1 MRHRITFF
9 HRHEH
14 GIEPSSLQ
22 LRGRSISGPD
32 LVAVREHRVT
42 LALEELP
49 AELQELLHE
58 IHELHIRWSTP
69 QAQNTLGPWTSRIP
83 PGLHAFYTPHT
94 ASAAESS
101 RLCNQLRAVFGDL
114 DCSSPAESFTKLP
127 TDRFSH
133 STAFQYFQPLDTLAN
148 LSTYAE
154 QYACVPGDSDC
165 KRWARGLENA
175 VSLDLSYDAISH
187 AAKIAAIW
195 PEGNQKLSINSHPD
209 HRTEVGI
216 LTPDSPPHLDPH
228 ELGVTGL
235 LTVLGE
241 DSKPSPVLFSFPSRH
256 KDAGSTFSSTFLRP
270 LGLHPTLQLSIDSS
284 NPPLPDSSCSLHA
297 YLTLPRTI
305 FADKY
310 QLGDD
315 LFLSSKNLTALRYI
329 SQPVDLE
336 APDYAMKLWGSSV
349 LVELQPPS
357 TRADS
362 PWTAEIPLH
371 LRYLS
376 PAEGGYRPIE
386 VPWPAVFWA
395 CNAQEG
401 TKFPNSPFDR
411 VNLGF
416 DGLFGPK
423 TLFWHVNP
431 KPEGPGGLN
440 HQIQVPVLDTNKT
453 QWISTGTAA
462 VVLLGFAYVVFKLSS
477 VYWRTGY
484 GSQKPTAGSEKKKQ

>member
-1 MRHRITFF
+1 MRHRITFY
-9 HRHEH
+9 HRNEH
-14 GIEPSSLQ
+14 GVEPASLQ
-22 LRGRSISGPD
+22 IRDRSLSGPD

-49 AELQELLHE
+49 AELRELLRE
-58 IHELHIRWSTP
+58 VHELHLRWSTP
-69 QAQNTLGPWTSRIP
+69 RAYDTLGPWSSRLP
-83 PGLHAFYTPHT
+83 PGLHTFYTPQP
-94 ASAAESS
+94 ASAADSA
-101 RLCNQLRAVFGDL
+101 RLCAQLRAVFGDL
-114 DCSSPAESFTKLP
+114 DCSSPTESFTRLP

-133 STAFQYFQPLDTLAN
+133 STAYQYYQPLDALTN

-154 QYACVPGDSDC
+154 QYACVPGDADC
-165 KRWARGLENA
+165 KRWAQGLANA
-175 VSLDLSYDAISH
+175 VSLDFSYDTISH
-187 AAKIAAIW
+187 AVKITAVW
-195 PEGNQKLSINSHPD
+195 PEGQQNLLIDSHPD

-216 LTPDSPPHLDPH
+216 LTPDAPQHLEPH
-228 ELGVTGL
+228 ELGVAGL

-241 DSKPSPVLFSFPSRH
+241 DTKPSPVLFSFPSRH
-256 KDAGSTFSSTFLRP
+256 KDASSTFSSTFLQP
-270 LGLHPTLQLSIDSS
+270 LGLHPTLQLKIDSS
-284 NPPLPDSSCSLHA
+284 SPPLPDSACSLHA

-336 APDYAMKLWGSSV
+336 APDYAMKYWGSSV
-349 LVELQPPS
+349 LLELQPPS
-357 TRADS
+357 TQEDS

-376 PAEGGYRPIE
+376 PAEGGYSSIS
-386 VPWPAVFWA
+386 VPWPAIFWA
-395 CNAQEG
+395 CNTEEG

-411 VNLGF
+411 ANLGY
-416 DGLFGPK
+416 DGLFGPR

-431 KPEGPGGLN
+431 KTEGNAGLN
-440 HQIQVPVLDTNKT
+440 HQLRVPVLDLNRAG
-453 QWISTGTAA
+453 WVSTGTAA
-462 VVLLGFAYVVFKLSS
+462 VVLLGFAYIVFKLVA

-484 GSQKPTAGSEKKKQ
+484 SSQKPGTEGKKKTQ